1 MYEMI
6 ILYVFIGGVSCVVLT
21 RYILFN
27 CAINNEIPTDNIY
40 FDLEP

>member
-6 ILYVFIGGVSCVVLT
+6 ILYVFIGGVSCIILT

-27 CAINNEIPTDNIY
+27 CAINNEIPTDIY